1 VSTSAYSFI
10 NVNNYLENFE
20 DVVLG
25 SNLKKLTLRD
35 SLRYT
40 ERTRFAEE
48 GTVSL
53 EEMVINKTILN
64 QKNFRLSDNLK
75 VLKLVPVNYSTDTFE
90 ISFDQFVFVIE
101 NLQYNT
107 TIEHFEMG
115 IRHGNMKKKIF
126 NADLYEK
133 ERRVCT

>member
-1 VSTSAYSFI
+1 MSTSAYSFI

-25 SNLKKLTLRD
+25 SNLKKLTLRY

-90 ISFDQFVFVIE
+90 ISFD
-101 NLQYNT
+101 
-107 TIEHFEMG
+107 
-115 IRHGNMKKKIF
+115 
-126 NADLYEK
+126 
-133 ERRVCT
+133 